1 MDGSGGAAPSVP
13 GGEDREEQRRRRE
26 ARGERCLGVLP
37 RRAAT
42 AIQQRAG
49 EHLGEPATTARPR
62 RRRRRRPPAR
72 PTPRA
77 GATPPGPP
85 WCTPG
90 PSPPT
95 PPPPRAPPCWTTR
108 RRVPWPA
115 FLAVAVVVAAGV
127 AGVGSGVGGTKRG
140 MFVWWEGGREREI
153 EMVVVV
159 RFGVTTSPTA
169 SPPGTNTRWSQ
180 PAGSSAPPHPPHL
193 SCVRVG
199 V

>member
-49 EHLGEPATTARPR
+49 EHLGEPGDHGASPAAATTEA
-62 RRRRRRPPAR
+62 
-72 PTPRA
+72 TRA
-77 GATPPGPP
+77 AHSAGGRDSAWAALVYSAAQST
-85 WCTPG
+85 
-90 PSPPT
+90 T

-140 MFVWWEGGREREI
+140 MFVWWEGEEI

-159 RFGVTTSPTA
+159 RVGVTTSPTA